1 MGLTTFGSTFEYQ
14 SAPGSRVVVA
24 SKQDMSIVA
33 DVRLPA
39 FSTFH
44 FANAYEVGGKLHVLV
59 NRLVSYWKPFQE
71 KSSRLVR
78 VPSLS
83 FVSALRSAVNLEVVK
98 DLQPSERSSHFRENR
113 HRPIIQ
119 EFEGALFK
127 VPFTR
132 PPRRYLR

>member
-1 MGLTTFGSTFEYQ
+1 M
-14 SAPGSRVVVA
+14 
-24 SKQDMSIVA
+24 
-33 DVRLPA
+33 
-39 FSTFH
+39 
-44 FANAYEVGGKLHVLV
+44 LV
-59 NRLVSYWKPFQE
+59 NRLVRYWKPFQE

-83 FVSALRSAVNLEVVK
+83 FMSALRSAVNLEVVK

-132 PPRRYLR
+132 HPYGGTFDEYRFWSRNANDQRKRLEF